1 MTEVHPSPDG
11 KPQICATKSPS
22 SRTNLAGIH
31 DTTEGEISWPNRL
44 LQEPYF
50 HSGVSRR
57 PAVIDLALLT
67 AIGGFSTIGWL
78 EWQTRKGTR
87 PRLFLRRQKS
97 ACPVPRGQYLLGPP
111 PMLRTG
117 HTAGGVGDDTSE

>member
-22 SRTNLAGIH
+22 SRNNLAGIH

-50 HSGVSRR
+50 HSAVSRH
-57 PAVIDLALLT
+57 PAVIHLALL
-67 AIGGFSTIGWL
+67 FL
-78 EWQTRKGTR
+78 EITVIVAKYSHKA
-87 PRLFLRRQKS
+87 RRQTQILNTIETPTGTSSQGLRKS
-97 ACPVPRGQYLLGPP
+97 LQ
-111 PMLRTG
+111 T
-117 HTAGGVGDDTSE
+117 DW